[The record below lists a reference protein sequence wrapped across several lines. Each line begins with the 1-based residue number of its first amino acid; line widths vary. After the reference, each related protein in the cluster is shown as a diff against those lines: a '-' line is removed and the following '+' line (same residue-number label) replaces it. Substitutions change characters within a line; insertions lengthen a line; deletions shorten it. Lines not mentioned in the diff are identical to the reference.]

1 MNYNKEYKGDDFGE
15 LYKQIRSH
23 AMIGIIYAIVILIA
37 TFLGASAGLGGGVII
52 KPVLDFIGFH
62 DLNTISFLSTSA
74 VFTMAV
80 YSTIKQ
86 IRNKVKFD
94 VMMIL
99 LVSIGAMIGGNLGS
113 SMFSALLNVMEP
125 DMITAL
131 QSSILALLLI
141 AVLINVNSNVKTMN
155 VKNKIVTF
163 VIGLALGI
171 ISSFLGIG
179 GGPINVAV
187 FIFFFSVEMK
197 TATIYSI
204 ATILFSQGSKL
215 FTIATTTGFM
225 IFDLSLLFFTLPAAI
240 LGGVIGTMVNKRAD
254 EQIIRKIFSITVVAI
269 IILNIYNAVMVFI

>member
-1 MNYNKEYKGDDFGE
+1 
-15 LYKQIRSH
+15 
-23 AMIGIIYAIVILIA
+23 MIGIIYAIVILIA

-52 KPVLDFIGFH
+52 KPVLDFIGMH

-74 VFTMAV
+74 VFTMAI
-80 YSTIKQ
+80 YSTVKQ

-94 VMMIL
+94 VTMIL

-113 SMFSALLNVMEP
+113 SMFSALLKVMEP
-125 DMITAL
+125 SLITAM
-131 QSSILALLLI
+131 QASILALLLI
-141 AVLINVNSNVKTMN
+141 AVLINVNSHVKTL
-155 VKNKIVTF
+155 KITNKVVTF

-187 FIFFFSVEMK
+187 FIFFFSIEMK
-197 TATIYSI
+197 TATVYSI

-225 IFDLSLLFFTLPAAI
+225 IFDLSLLWFTLPAAVI
-240 LGGVIGTMVNKRAD
+240 GGMIGTMVNKRAN
-254 EQIIRKIFSITVVAI
+254 EQVIRKIFSITVIAI
-269 IILNIYNAVMVFI
+269 ILLNIYNAVMVFI

>member
-1 MNYNKEYKGDDFGE
+1 
-15 LYKQIRSH
+15 
-23 AMIGIIYAIVILIA
+23 MIGIIYAIVILIA